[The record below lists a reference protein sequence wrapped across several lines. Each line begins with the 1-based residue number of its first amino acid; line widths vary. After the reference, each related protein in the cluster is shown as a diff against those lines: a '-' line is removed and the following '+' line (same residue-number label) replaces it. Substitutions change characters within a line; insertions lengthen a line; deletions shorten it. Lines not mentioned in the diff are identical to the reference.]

1 MKTYNV
7 SCKETDTE
15 GRGLVTFN
23 NASFAVPFLL
33 DGEKGSIC
41 LVYGKNQT
49 GARLCE
55 VTKASPDRVTPV
67 CPLYEQCG
75 GCNLMHAGY
84 AKQLSVKEHAVRLYA
99 QQNKLDADG
108 LICPIVPMDGT
119 PLAYRNK
126 IHATFGYQKKVVLGL
141 YEESTHKLV
150 PVTDCAICNPLAAGI
165 LKTLEKY
172 ANRYHMSV
180 YNENTGHGLL
190 RHVLIRVAGNGDV
203 MVVPVVAEKMFPE
216 KNKMAAELMKKHPE
230 IKTVVLNYNPAQTTM
245 VLGKQNEVLA
255 GPGYIT
261 DTLLGLDF
269 RISPSSFFQ
278 VNRVQ
283 TEKLYRLALELADIQ
298 PDETVV
304 DAYCGTGTIS
314 LLAASKQ
321 PKAVV
326 TGVELNADAVRDAKK
341 NKEKNKI
348 DNVDF
353 INGDAGEYMLSLAAE
368 KKMLSILLLDPPR
381 SGCSEAFIKAVCKI
395 LPNRI
400 VYVSCNPETLMRD
413 LAMLQ
418 KEYTI
423 RQICLVDLFPQTSHV
438 ESVALLSRTEK

>member
-1 MKTYNV
+1 
-7 SCKETDTE
+7 
-15 GRGLVTFN
+15 
-23 NASFAVPFLL
+23 
-33 DGEKGSIC
+33 
-41 LVYGKNQT
+41 
-49 GARLCE
+49 
-55 VTKASPDRVTPV
+55 
-67 CPLYEQCG
+67 
-75 GCNLMHAGY
+75 MHAAY

-99 QQNKLDADG
+99 QQNKLDADA

-126 IHATFGYQKKVVLGL
+126 IHATFGYQKKIVLGL

-150 PVTDCAICNPLAAGI
+150 PVTDCAICNSLAAGI

-216 KNKMAAELMKKHPE
+216 KNKMAMELMKKHPE

-261 DTLLGLDF
+261 DTLLGLEF

-348 DNVDF
+348 ENVDF
-353 INGDAGEYMLSLAAE
+353 INGDAGEYMLSLAAS
-368 KKMLSILLLDPPR
+368 KQSLSVLLLDPPR
-381 SGCSEAFIKAVCKI
+381 SGCSEAFIKAVRKI
-395 LPNRI
+395 LPRRI

-423 RQICLVDLFPQTSHV
+423 RQICPVDLFPQTSHV
-438 ESVALLSRTEK
+438 ETVVSLSSEK